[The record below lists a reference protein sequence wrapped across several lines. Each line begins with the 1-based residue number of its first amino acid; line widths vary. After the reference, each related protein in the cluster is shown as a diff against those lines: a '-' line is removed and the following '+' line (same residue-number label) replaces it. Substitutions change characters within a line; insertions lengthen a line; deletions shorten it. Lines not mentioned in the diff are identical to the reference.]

1 VSCEAVTDAIY
12 VKLGN
17 RLKVPRVNAPET
29 RKHTL
34 FPTPTPTPKT
44 EMMRSLILFTTLS
57 SISSFLFHSSRS
69 FFPKPHSISHPN
81 SHPPSH
87 LHLFDELTKNLS
99 LATSSFTS
107 SLPKKEKITR
117 LTSSNIKPSLQKIR
131 RALLN
136 ADVNRAVTDKLL
148 NAIEMKSI
156 GEKIVPG
163 VDPGQMFT
171 KIVQDEMKKMLGE
184 KVEGILFREDSKDNP
199 VVVLLAGLQGAGKTT
214 ACGKLALY
222 LQSVELKPVLKDDS
236 KIAGLSAE
244 EAEKQVSGG

>member
-1 VSCEAVTDAIY
+1 
-12 VKLGN
+12 
-17 RLKVPRVNAPET
+17 
-29 RKHTL
+29 
-34 FPTPTPTPKT
+34 
-44 EMMRSLILFTTLS
+44 
-57 SISSFLFHSSRS
+57 
-69 FFPKPHSISHPN
+69 
-81 SHPPSH
+81 
-87 LHLFDELTKNLS
+87 
-99 LATSSFTS
+99 
-107 SLPKKEKITR
+107 
-117 LTSSNIKPSLQKIR
+117 
-131 RALLN
+131 
-136 ADVNRAVTDKLL
+136 
-148 NAIEMKSI
+148 MKSI